1 MGMSGV
7 QILGIGRMR
16 GKSGWSEIPLGV
28 VFNVRRQH
36 RCCDVRPHAAC
47 QQSVSVR
54 LSVGRSGATDC
65 APATSNILY
74 HHCMCQTFRHL
85 LSNDPG
91 QTSCAWEWNNYGDG
105 FDWIILRLGGEWN
118 SDQTTNRE
126 LKP

>member
-7 QILGIGRMR
+7 QILGNGRMR
-16 GKSGWSEIPLGV
+16 GESGWSEIPLGV
-28 VFNVRRQH
+28 RIYVRRQH

-74 HHCMCQTFRHL
+74 TIA
-85 LSNDPG
+85 
-91 QTSCAWEWNNYGDG
+91 CAKRFE
-105 FDWIILRLGGEWN
+105 ICSVTILAMGMEQLR
-118 SDQTTNRE
+118 
-126 LKP
+126 